1 MVYHIA
7 RSNFLGKGNKA
18 AASEASMNYA
28 RKWHEAGS
36 KRVESR
42 VENGTNKAQ
51 KWYKPGSKM
60 ERTRLENGT
69 NQARTRREPDSKIVQ
84 TRLENGTNQARK
96 KHEPGSKPA
105 RKILQFV
112 SFRLEAGAR
121 KMARTKAW
129 SKNRCFTNDR
139 QLCAQG
145 QNYAIYN
152 CILVA
157 KEMCFLL

>member
-7 RSNFLGKGNKA
+7 RGNFLGKGNKA

-36 KRVESR
+36 KRVKSR
-42 VENGTNKAQ
+42 VENGTNKAR

-96 KHEPGSKPA
+96 KHELGSKPA

-112 SFRLEAGAR
+112 SFRLEAGHAKWLELRHDRRIDVSQMTGNSVR
-121 KMARTKAW
+121 KVRTML
-129 SKNRCFTNDR
+129 SITV
-139 QLCAQG
+139 
-145 QNYAIYN
+145 Y
-152 CILVA
+152 
-157 KEMCFLL
+157 